1 MLSGK
6 TNCIWPEGGKK
17 FVVLF
22 AGLIQE
28 YNLYLMQPNDYWE
41 KLSLSEWHQ
50 FALDWLAEVRCEVN
64 SNKAEDA
71 VVAMNF
77 TAHPKLQW
85 QFILLAVSLAQ
96 SDNELGSIAA
106 GPIEHLLG
114 WYGEDF
120 IGLVEEQAGK
130 DEKFART
137 LTGVWKYKM
146 TDEVWSRLNVLQ
158 SKAANHLS

>member
-1 MLSGK
+1 MH
-6 TNCIWPEGGKK
+6 
-17 FVVLF
+17 V
-22 AGLIQE
+22 
-28 YNLYLMQPNDYWE
+28 NDQWE
-41 KLSLSEWHQ
+41 KLSLSDWKQ
-50 FALDWLAEVRCEVN
+50 FVLNWLAEIRGEVDG
-64 SNKAEDA
+64 SKEDEA

-96 SDNELGSIAA
+96 SDKELGSIAA

-120 IGLVEEQAGK
+120 ISLVEEQAGV

-158 SKAANHLS
+158 SKVANPLS

>member
-1 MLSGK
+1 M
-6 TNCIWPEGGKK
+6 E
-17 FVVLF
+17 
-22 AGLIQE
+22 A
-28 YNLYLMQPNDYWE
+28 NDHWE
-41 KLSLSEWHQ
+41 KLSLSDWKE
-50 FALDWLAEVRCEVN
+50 FALHWLAEIRGDVY
-64 SNKAEDA
+64 SNEAEDA

-77 TAHPKLQW
+77 TAHPRLQW

-96 SDNELGSIAA
+96 SDKELGSIAA

-120 IGLVEEQAGK
+120 INLVEEQAGT

-158 SKAANHLS
+158 SKVADPLS